1 MSINCWHS
9 PISRKPVCKK
19 IDGYSGGPRVCVVA
33 ATIHSRLSTTPSN
46 NKNSQ
51 QAVLL
56 FTGMYGQKKD
66 GMGGRH
72 PSPAHLSG
80 ATSLVVS
87 LGLLNGR
94 PLRFCGTSK
103 DTHARTHARTHRHK
117 CTCTHTEVV
126 ERINDRRRCS
136 ERTNER
142 TNAGSSNTGRKE
154 RCLHHAKV
162 PRWWVVPR

>member
-1 MSINCWHS
+1 MVTAVGHVYASLLLLSIPVSPPHLPTTKIHS
-9 PISRKPVCKK
+9 KQFCYLPVCTGRRKMEWA
-19 IDGYSGGPRVCVVA
+19 G
-33 ATIHSRLSTTPSN
+33 ATH
-46 NKNSQ
+46 
-51 QAVLL
+51 
-56 FTGMYGQKKD
+56 
-66 GMGGRH
+66 
-72 PSPAHLSG
+72 HLG